1 MIIRFICCS
10 NRRFTSYLSVVILIF
25 HCIAPTKAFI
35 SPLMMKIDL
44 AGLRTLQTRPNL
56 VEDDDG
62 STASHTN
69 SEGSLSLSEYLGS
82 ARQNEACT
90 VYGHRGC
97 VYEECEN
104 TLAGFTKAAEFGA
117 RGVELDVFK
126 LTDGIL
132 VCYHGTGTD
141 QSPGRMKESHGVDTG
156 IEALAWPELEEMDV
170 SLDWEEGVCGSDK
183 LRGAKV
189 PKLGDA
195 LDLCKKLGLGV
206 KIELKG
212 DGVEDDVVS
221 MIQSQELTSHV
232 EISSFDHAKLA
243 RVHSLDP
250 SISTGALFS
259 SPCPP
264 DFVERSKNV
273 HASEVHLRYDTC
285 SAARVREAKE
295 ADLKVMAWFR
305 GPLSMKQD
313 SSSFVDCDNEDE
325 KMYKIVMASGCD
337 MVCVNRPDVAIGVVD
352 K

>member
-126 LTDGIL
+126 VSEGWWRGAKRQVASTPCSASTLSLICLSQLTDGIL

-206 KIELKG
+206 KIEVRREGWL
-212 DGVEDDVVS
+212 
-221 MIQSQELTSHV
+221 
-232 EISSFDHAKLA
+232 
-243 RVHSLDP
+243 
-250 SISTGALFS
+250 
-259 SPCPP
+259 
-264 DFVERSKNV
+264 ERS
-273 HASEVHLRYDTC
+273 
-285 SAARVREAKE
+285 
-295 ADLKVMAWFR
+295 
-305 GPLSMKQD
+305 D
-313 SSSFVDCDNEDE
+313 S
-325 KMYKIVMASGCD
+325 KA
-337 MVCVNRPDVAIGVVD
+337 
-352 K
+352 